1 MQNLKQI
8 FDNYQKITKK
18 SITQTS
24 KDIGWSQSALGLYLT
39 GARSMPRKDVVT
51 AANFFAVD
59 PRAIDSD
66 FIFVDQ
72 ISLPVVGTFSGD
84 KPTNENI
91 KFSTGYNKLKIVHA
105 DCKINIEAGPDCDMS
120 EFMDGGFLPVG
131 SFIAIRP
138 PDTFWAQDEA
148 WPMTRNK
155 TWLLTN
161 GKKTKVIK
169 NKSKPIVKGF
179 NLIGYAISIYYG

>member
-8 FDNYQKITKK
+8 FDTYKKKTKK

-24 KDIGWSQSALGLYLT
+24 IDIGWSQSALGLYLT
-39 GARSMPRKDVVT
+39 GARSMPRKDVVK
-51 AANFFAVD
+51 AANFFGVD
-59 PRAIDSD
+59 PRVIDSD

-72 ISLPVVGTFSGD
+72 IELPVVGTLSGD

-161 GKKTKVIK
+161 GKTTKVIK
-169 NKSKPIVKGF
+169 NKSKPSVKDF
-179 NLIGYAISIYYG
+179 EIIGYAISIYYG

>member
-8 FDNYQKITKK
+8 FDTYKKKTKK

-24 KDIGWSQSALGLYLT
+24 IDIGWSQSALGLYLT
-39 GARSMPRKDVVT
+39 GARSMPRKDVVK
-51 AANFFAVD
+51 AANFFGVD
-59 PRAIDSD
+59 PRVIDSD

-72 ISLPVVGTFSGD
+72 IELPVVGTLSGD

-120 EFMDGGFLPVG
+120 EFMVGNFLPVG

-161 GKKTKVIK
+161 GKTTKVIK
-169 NKSKPIVKGF
+169 NKSKPSVKDF
-179 NLIGYAISIYYG
+179 EIIGYAISIYYG

>member
-1 MQNLKQI
+1 MQNLNQI

-131 SFIAIRP
+131 SFIAIKP

>member
-8 FDNYQKITKK
+8 FDTYKKKTKK

-24 KDIGWSQSALGLYLT
+24 KDIGWSESALGLYLT
-39 GARSMPRKDVVT
+39 GARLIPRKDVVK
-51 AANFFAVD
+51 AANFFGVD

-72 ISLPVVGTFSGD
+72 IELPVVGTLSGD
-84 KPTNENI
+84 EPRNENI
-91 KFSTGYNKLKIVHA
+91 KIHTGYNEITVIYADIKIY
-105 DCKINIEAGPDCDMS
+105 IEAGPDCDMS
-120 EFMDGGFLPVG
+120 EFMVGVCVPVG
-131 SFIAIRP
+131 SFIAIQP
-138 PDTFWAQDEA
+138 PDSYWAQDQT

-169 NKSKPIVKGF
+169 NKSKPIVKDF

>member
-39 GARSMPRKDVVT
+39 GARSMPRKDVVK
-51 AANFFAVD
+51 AANFFGVD
-59 PRAIDSD
+59 PRVIDSD

-72 ISLPVVGTFSGD
+72 IELPVVGTLSGD
-84 KPTNENI
+84 EPTNENI

-161 GKKTKVIK
+161 GKTTKVIK
-169 NKSKPIVKGF
+169 NKSKPSVKDF
-179 NLIGYAISIYYG
+179 EIIGYAISIYYG